1 MADSKKLIGLK
12 VKEIR
17 EKHNYTQ
24 EYFAETININ
34 TSSLSNIETGK
45 SYPSMQT
52 LLNIIEKFDVKPQ
65 EIFDFAYLNDDI
77 NLENE
82 MIQII
87 KSQSYDK
94 KQILYRIIKQ
104 FAL

>member
-1 MADSKKLIGLK
+1 MEDKKKLVGKKI
-12 VKEIR
+12 KEIR
-17 EKHNYTQ
+17 TKLYITQ
-24 EYFAETININ
+24 EAFAESIGLE

-65 EIFDFAYLNDDI
+65 EFFDFAYLDEDI

-82 MIQII
+82 MIEII
-87 KSQSYDK
+87 KKQPYDK
-94 KQILYRIIKQ
+94 KQIMYKIIKQ
-104 FAL
+104 FEI

>member
-1 MADSKKLIGLK
+1 MADSKKLVGLK

-24 EYFAETININ
+24 EYFAEVISIN

-65 EIFDFAYLNDDI
+65 EIFDFSYLDDEI
-77 NLENE
+77 NLESE
-82 MIQII
+82 MIEII
-87 KSQSYDK
+87 KHQPYEK